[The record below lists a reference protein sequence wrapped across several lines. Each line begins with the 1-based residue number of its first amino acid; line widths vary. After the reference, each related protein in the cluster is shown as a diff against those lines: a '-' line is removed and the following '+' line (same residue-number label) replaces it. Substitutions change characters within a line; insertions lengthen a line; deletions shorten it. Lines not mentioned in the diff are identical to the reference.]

1 MHFSSTSLWVRQ
13 TPGSDSAV
21 SSAAVS
27 SLGQA
32 RLRESR
38 KWVSRPPIPA
48 ERRRP
53 PLLPGA
59 HVETDSWE
67 YSMKLYFLE
76 VKCILSN
83 NYISNFALVNDIYLC
98 CKQDNNY
105 FIHFGEDNA
114 PLP

>member
-1 MHFSSTSLWVRQ
+1 MGQ
-13 TPGSDSAV
+13 TDTGSDSVV

-27 SLGQA
+27 SLRQA

-38 KWVSRPPIPA
+38 KWVSRPPTPA
-48 ERRRP
+48 ARRRP
-53 PLLPGA
+53 TTARTSGK
-59 HVETDSWE
+59 ETDSWD

-105 FIHFGEDNA
+105 FIHFDGDNA